1 MIKLIQILNFK
12 SIGDL
17 SLRLEKFNC
26 LVGMNGAGKSTVLQ
40 AFDFLSHLMIGDVEA
55 WLTERNWDIGDLNN
69 KLRKESNITLQVI
82 YDLGDAGLLAWKGV
96 FNRVDLR
103 CTKETIVETKPGN
116 AGSQIRK
123 TLVVERS
130 GFSLDGKP
138 RQEIAFNY
146 QGSILS
152 VLKESELPPT
162 LLKFR
167 NALQRMRS
175 LELLSPQ
182 LLRKRARTSDHDI
195 GPGGEKLSAF
205 LDNIKGAQKDDL
217 IVLLKRFYP
226 AIVDFKVTTMR
237 SGWKKLVVMEQF
249 EGKQLETEATH
260 LNDGLLRVLAV
271 LAQSST
277 DRSLIL
283 LDEIENGINQEI
295 VEALVD
301 ALVESTQQLIVT
313 THSPLVLNY
322 LSDDVARKSVQMIYK
337 TPVGETRVRKFF
349 DIPRMADKLTAMGP
363 GDAFVDTDLGAL
375 TLECIDL
382 DVREEAARQAEENT
396 EAAAIADEKE

>member
-1 MIKLIQILNFK
+1 MIKSIRIVNFK
-12 SIGDL
+12 SIGEMTL
-17 SLRLEKFNC
+17 NLGRFNC

-40 AFDFLSHLMIGDVEA
+40 VFDFLSHLMLGDIDA
-55 WLTERNWDIGDLNN
+55 WLRERNWDIGDLNN
-69 KLRKESNITLQVI
+69 KLRKESNITLNVVFE
-82 YDLGDAGLLAWKGV
+82 LANREKLAWVGI
-96 FNRVDLR
+96 FNRSDLR
-103 CTKETIVETKPGN
+103 CTTEIVVASIEGQNRLLLSVKKGKFFVD
-116 AGSQIRK
+116 GRK
-123 TLVVERS
+123 DDLK
-130 GFSLDGKP
+130 GQQD
-138 RQEIAFNY
+138 IAFTY

-152 VLKESELPPT
+152 ALRDTELPASV
-162 LLKFR
+162 LEFR
-167 NALQRMRS
+167 DAIRRMRS

-205 LDNIKGAQKDDL
+205 LDNIKGQKKTDL
-217 IVLLKRFYP
+217 VELLRRFYP
-226 AIVDFKVTTMR
+226 AIVDFRVSTMK
-237 SGWKKLVVMEQF
+237 SGWKKLIVVEQF

-301 ALVESTQQLIVT
+301 ALVESPQQLVIT

-322 LSDDVARKSVQMIYK
+322 LTDDVARQSVQMLYK
-337 TPVGETRVRKFF
+337 TPMGETRVRKFF
-349 DIPRMADKLTAMGP
+349 DIPRIAKKLEAMGP
-363 GDAFVDTDLGAL
+363 GDAFVDTDLKVL
-375 TLECIDL
+375 TVECIAEDERL
-382 DVREEAARQAEENT
+382 EIAARAQENSEAADFREE
-396 EAAAIADEKE
+396 K

>member
-1 MIKLIQILNFK
+1 
-12 SIGDL
+12 
-17 SLRLEKFNC
+17 
-26 LVGMNGAGKSTVLQ
+26 
-40 AFDFLSHLMIGDVEA
+40 
-55 WLTERNWDIGDLNN
+55 
-69 KLRKESNITLQVI
+69 
-82 YDLGDAGLLAWKGV
+82 
-96 FNRVDLR
+96 
-103 CTKETIVETKPGN
+103 
-116 AGSQIRK
+116 
-123 TLVVERS
+123 
-130 GFSLDGKP
+130 
-138 RQEIAFNY
+138 
-146 QGSILS
+146 
-152 VLKESELPPT
+152 
-162 LLKFR
+162 
-167 NALQRMRS
+167 
-175 LELLSPQ
+175 

-249 EGKQLETEATH
+249 EGKLLETEATH

-301 ALVESTQQLIVT
+301 ALVASPQQLIVT

-322 LSDDVARKSVQMIYK
+322 LSDEVARESVQMIYK

-363 GDAFVDTDLGAL
+363 GDAFVDTDLRLL
-375 TLECIDL
+375 TQECIDL
-382 DVREEAARQAEENT
+382 DDRQEEATRREKQAELDGT
-396 EAAAIADEKE
+396 DAGGA